1 MDKEYSDEIMKQAI
15 ARAIRFK
22 SHFHL
27 PKNEQIVY
35 VYRLLIVKPND
46 VDTIN
51 KINKNVI
58 FNFGLLL
65 KKYKQISQQIKDM
78 QRIEAEKESN

>member
-1 MDKEYSDEIMKQAI
+1 M
-15 ARAIRFK
+15 
-22 SHFHL
+22 
-27 PKNEQIVY
+27 VY

-51 KINKNVI
+51 KINSNEI

-65 KKYKQISQQIKDM
+65 KKYKQISEQIKER
-78 QRIEAEKESN
+78 QRIEAEKEDEYIDFEKSKYKN